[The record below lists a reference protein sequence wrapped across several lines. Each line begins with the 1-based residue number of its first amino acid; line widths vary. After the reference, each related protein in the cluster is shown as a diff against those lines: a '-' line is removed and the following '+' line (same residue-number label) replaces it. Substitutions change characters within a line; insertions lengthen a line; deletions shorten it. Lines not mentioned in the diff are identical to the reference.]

1 MKRWKKKRKV
11 EYPAETAGNLA
22 RSRIHTAMK
31 QQKLSTTDR
40 VHWPTPQND
49 NQMMADTGAT
59 MNEYMNHLQQQFTPW
74 MEWAN
79 HGNNAIEEYDRD
91 TWEADHKI
99 AIATFNLSLRLEFE
113 KAFHFTNVSPMRKS
127 DNSSKGTD
135 RLQARERVWY
145 GDEGRWGAVDDATPE
160 VRGRMTKTYQS
171 RRWDSEVKYNK
182 CRKCEGQFVSSGGV
196 SSSSQAWCECYH
208 YEC

>member
-59 MNEYMNHLQQQFTPW
+59 MNEYMNHLQQQFAPW
-74 MEWAN
+74 MTWAN
-79 HGNNAIEEYDRD
+79 HGNLAIEEYRNN
-91 TWEADHKI
+91 TWEADHI
-99 AIATFNLSLRLEFE
+99 QPIGGFDLSIPIEFK

-145 GDEGRWGAVDDATPE
+145 NDEGRWGAVDDATPE
-160 VRGRMTKTYQS
+160 VRGRMTQTYQS
-171 RRWDSEVKYNK
+171 RRLATEVSKNVCHK
-182 CRKCEGQFVSSGGV
+182 CKGKFVDGG
-196 SSSSQAWCECYH
+196 SSSSRQAECGCYH
-208 YEC
+208 FEC